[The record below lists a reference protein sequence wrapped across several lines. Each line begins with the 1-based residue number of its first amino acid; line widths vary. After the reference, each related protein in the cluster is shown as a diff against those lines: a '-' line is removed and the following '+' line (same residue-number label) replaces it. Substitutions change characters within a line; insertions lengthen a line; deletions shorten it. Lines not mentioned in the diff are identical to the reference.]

1 MVRFIA
7 LAPVVRLSNMNS
19 KLVLDLK
26 DNQSFFDG
34 MKNSLG
40 PEVLTKSSMNNLIT
54 ATFVKS
60 ALG

>member
-1 MVRFIA
+1 
-7 LAPVVRLSNMNS
+7 MNS
-19 KLVLDLK
+19 KMVLDLK

-34 MKNSLG
+34 MRNSLG

>member
-1 MVRFIA
+1 
-7 LAPVVRLSNMNS
+7 MNS
-19 KLVLDLK
+19 KMVLDLK
-26 DNQSFFDG
+26 DNQSFFDW